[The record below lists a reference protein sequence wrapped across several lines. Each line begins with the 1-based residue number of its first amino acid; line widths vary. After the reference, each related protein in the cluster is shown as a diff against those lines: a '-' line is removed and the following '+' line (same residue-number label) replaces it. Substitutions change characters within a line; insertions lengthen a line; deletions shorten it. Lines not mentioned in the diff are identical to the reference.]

1 MLRCDSLEWL
11 TTDLRRGQEPL
22 FVKFSK
28 WNVMSTFNGK
38 LWYGKNIGAVVFGCV
53 SWKLTNCNQRSGYS
67 VCFWVQVAKFANILN
82 TFSLNHFLYSY
93 QLNGN
98 SVLKC
103 DARPTIK
110 VPLIPDQFHTTDLHI
125 CKVDSGVKPPRLNGS
140 NIDKPLWLEIEVRTN
155 LKKKKSCT
163 PPVQRCSVWF
173 TTCVDSVLSISLQ
186 TRLRKCAWGLP
197 FLRWTSNAVLCFE
210 QTSLNTVAEIR
221 HLSRTHSQNHLSH
234 PQAPLG
240 LLLCHPPTW
249 HSLIFASLKRE
260 FKIESRR
267 FRVMLHVGI
276 ILHVV

>member
-1 MLRCDSLEWL
+1 MLCCDSLEWL

-38 LWYGKNIGAVVFGCV
+38 LWYGKNVGAVVFGCV

-93 QLNGN
+93 QMNGN

-155 LKKKKSCT
+155 LKKKKKTLHTTSAKMLRLVYDVRGLSSLYFPADSPEEVRLRPTLPALDLECCLMLWANFT
-163 PPVQRCSVWF
+163 EHRRWNSPPVTDTLTKPSLTSSSSSGAF
-173 TTCVDSVLSISLQ
+173 TVSPTHTTFSD
-186 TRLRKCAWGLP
+186 
-197 FLRWTSNAVLCFE
+197 FCF
-210 QTSLNTVAEIR
+210 
-221 HLSRTHSQNHLSH
+221 
-234 PQAPLG
+234 
-240 LLLCHPPTW
+240 
-249 HSLIFASLKRE
+249 
-260 FKIESRR
+260 FKE
-267 FRVMLHVGI
+267 RV
-276 ILHVV
+276 